1 MPSTHT
7 RIDCEID
14 IGKDGKQFGFL
25 RIPHSV
31 HRSAYGWLP
40 MPIVCIKNGD
50 GPNVL
55 LMAGNHGDEY
65 EGQVALTKLA
75 KSFEPAQMRGRI
87 VILPMANYPAAQAGL
102 RNSPIDG
109 GNLNRTFPGDVD
121 GTPTEM
127 IAHFI
132 EEVLVP
138 ECDLVIDVHSGGSSL
153 VYIPALIA
161 DLDTDGTLSP
171 KLREYAEVFG
181 APITLVQLPATADR
195 MSSGAALRKGVAYL
209 TTELAGM
216 GTVTPQALK
225 IGEQGLARVLYAA
238 GCLLEQPQEL
248 APATRFLELKGDEH
262 YVYASEIGLCEPL
275 VELGEEVL
283 KGQPAAAIH
292 FPETPCREAVTET
305 FKGDGVVVCKRVPGR
320 VERGD
325 CLFHLGADWA
335 G

>member
-1 MPSTHT
+1 MASTRT
-7 RIDCEID
+7 RIDSEID
-14 IGKDGKQFGFL
+14 LSKDGKQFGFL

-40 MPIVCIKNGD
+40 MPIACIKNGN

-55 LMAGNHGDEY
+55 LLGGNHGDEY

-75 KSFEPAQMRGRI
+75 QSLEPAQMRGRI
-87 VILPMANYPAAQAGL
+87 IILPMANYPAAQAG
-102 RNSPIDG
+102 RRTSPIDG
-109 GNLNRTFPGDVD
+109 GNLNRTFPGDAD

-127 IAHFI
+127 IAHLI
-132 EEVLVP
+132 EEVLAP
-138 ECDLVIDVHSGGSSL
+138 ECDLLIDIHSGGSSL
-153 VYIPALIA
+153 VYIPSLIA
-161 DLDTDGTLSP
+161 DLNSDGTLSP
-171 KLREYAEVFG
+171 KLREYAKAFG

-195 MSSGAALRKGVAYL
+195 MSSGAALRKGADYL

-216 GTVTPQALK
+216 GTVTPEALR

-238 GCLLEQPQEL
+238 GCFLEQTQPP
-248 APATRFLELKGDEH
+248 APPTRFLELKGDEH
-262 YVYASEIGLCEPL
+262 YVYGTEVGLFEPL
-275 VELGEEVL
+275 VELGDEVV
-283 KGQPAAAIH
+283 KGKPAAAIH
-292 FPETPCREAVTET
+292 FPETPWREAVTEI